1 MLKITNE
8 EVLKLARISNI
19 SVDAADVDRLAHE
32 LGEILQYASFL
43 KDIANAGI
51 SHPLPQNSNT
61 VREDVARNCDTEK
74 ILTLAPERQDNYFVV
89 PVIISNK

>member
-19 SVDAADVDRLAHE
+19 SVDTADIDRLAHE
-32 LGEILQYASFL
+32 LGEILNYASFL
-43 KDIANAGI
+43 KDIADKGTTY
-51 SHPLPQNSNT
+51 PLPQNSNT
-61 VREDVARNCDTEK
+61 VREDVSRSCDTEK
-74 ILTLAPERQDNYFVV
+74 ILSLAPERQEDYFVV